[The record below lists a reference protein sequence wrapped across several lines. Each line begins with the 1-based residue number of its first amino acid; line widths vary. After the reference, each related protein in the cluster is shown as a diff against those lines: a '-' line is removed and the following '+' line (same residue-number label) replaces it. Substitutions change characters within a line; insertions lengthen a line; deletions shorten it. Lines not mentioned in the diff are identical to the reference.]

1 MSTTLPRFRPSV
13 LAAKERLAAGRE
25 KLKQRHQRGS
35 PGIQV
40 SAALTD
46 LLDEVVLGIYQ
57 AALADLKEDE
67 AGGLGAQIA
76 LIAHGGYGRRDVA
89 PYSDVDLMILHPPEA
104 AARVEPL
111 AARLMRD
118 VFDAGLQL
126 GNSVRTIP
134 QACQLA
140 RKDAAIRT
148 SLLEARYL
156 AGSVTLFS
164 RFITRFQ
171 QQAHRRLNGLITA
184 VAQAREDERVQFGE
198 TSYLLE
204 PNVKRSGG
212 GLRDLQLLRW
222 IGFAR
227 YSTAEYDGLL
237 LHGALTREEH
247 QSVLRALEFLLRLR
261 NELHFAAGRSS
272 DVLDRSEQVRI
283 AELFGYRGDEAMLPV
298 EQFMREYFCHTN
310 FVTQL
315 AARFVANARPGSRW
329 KGWLALLAS
338 HQFERDFRIEP
349 TQVSLTPSGLAKLE
363 HDLSEVLRLA
373 DVANLHDKRIAHST
387 REAVRRAVPNLP
399 AELTRETASRFRSLL
414 DQPAKLGEMLRFL
427 YETGILERIIP
438 AFTHARSLLQFN
450 EYHKYTV
457 DEHSLRA
464 VESAAS
470 LLSDPGPVGQVYRSI
485 KTKWLLHLALLLHDL
500 GKGFAED
507 HSDVGLRIA
516 DETAQRLHLA
526 ERDRETLKLL
536 VHKHLVMSHL
546 AFRRDIDDTQLVVR
560 FAVEV
565 GSPDVLQMLYVLT
578 AADMSAVGPGVWT
591 NWKAEVLTALYHYTM
606 QHLAGDS
613 PGTTP
618 EERLQDLR
626 GAVQAALAASEDRE
640 WYERHIG
647 LLPNSYLR
655 TTPTEQAAAE
665 LRQLHSLGPSDA
677 KATGRY
683 QAESGTV
690 QYTVVTHENVA
701 PGIFHRLTGALSDKG
716 LQILSAEINTLAD
729 GLVLDRFHVVDP
741 DYAGEPP
748 SARIDDVCRTL
759 VGWLRPSEEGE
770 QRRPQV
776 RRWGRS
782 RARTVPTNL
791 PTQVRVD
798 NNTSDRYT
806 TIDVF
811 AADQQGLLYTI
822 TRTLFELGLSV
833 SLAKIATHLDQ
844 VVDVFYVTDQF
855 GQKVRDEGR
864 LETIRHRLMGAI
876 ESLEAEGVGVR
887 G

>member
-1 MSTTLPRFRPSV
+1 MSTVPRFRPSV

-40 SAALTD
+40 SSALTD
-46 LLDEVVLGIYQ
+46 LFDEVVLGMYQ
-57 AALADLKEDE
+57 AALADLGEDE
-67 AGGLGAQIA
+67 GNGVGAQIA
-76 LIAHGGYGRRDVA
+76 LVAHGGYGRRDVA
-89 PYSDVDLMILHPPEA
+89 PFSDVDLMILHTREVA
-104 AARVEPL
+104 GRVEPL
-111 AARLMRD
+111 ASRLMRD

-134 QACQLA
+134 EACHFA
-140 RKDAAIRT
+140 RQDAAIRT
-148 SLLEARYL
+148 SLVESRYL

-164 RFITRFQ
+164 RFIGKFQ
-171 QQAHRRLNGLITA
+171 QQAQRDLKDLITA
-184 VAQAREDERVQFGE
+184 VTNARDDERAQFGE

-227 YSTAEYDGLL
+227 YATAEYDGLL
-237 LHGALTREEH
+237 LRGALTRDEH

-261 NELHFAAGRSS
+261 NELHFFAGRSS
-272 DVLDRSEQVRI
+272 DVLDRAEQVRI
-283 AELFGYRGDEAMLPV
+283 ADLFGYQGDVGMLPV
-298 EQFMREYFCHTN
+298 EQFMREYFSHTN

-349 TQVSLTPSGLAKLE
+349 TQISLTPSGLAKLE
-363 HDLSEVLRLA
+363 RDVSEVLRLT
-373 DVANLHDKRIAHST
+373 DVANLHNKRIAHST

-399 AELTRETASRFRSLL
+399 TELTRETAVRFRSLL
-414 DQPAKLGEMLRFL
+414 DQPARLGEMLRFL

-464 VESAAS
+464 VEHAAS
-470 LLSDPGPVGQVYRSI
+470 LVSDPGPVGHIYRGI

-526 ERDRETLKLL
+526 EHERETLKFL
-536 VHKHLVMSHL
+536 VHKHLTMSHL

-560 FAVEV
+560 FAVDV
-565 GSPDVLQMLYVLT
+565 GSPEVLQMLYVLT

-591 NWKAEVLTALYHYTM
+591 NWKAEVLTALYHHTM
-606 QHLAGDS
+606 EHLAGDS

-626 GAVQAALAASEDRE
+626 HSVQAALAANDDRE
-640 WYERHIG
+640 WYERHIA

-655 TTPTEQAAAE
+655 ATPPEQAAAE
-665 LRQLHSLGPSDA
+665 LRQLHSLAPAGA
-677 KATGRY
+677 IATGRY

-690 QYTVVTHENVA
+690 QYTIVTHENVT
-701 PGIFHRLTGALSDKG
+701 PGIFHRLTGALADKG

-748 SARIDDVCRTL
+748 PARIDDVCRGL
-759 VGWLRPSEEGE
+759 VGWLRSSADEDQP
-770 QRRPQV
+770 QPQV
-776 RRWGRS
+776 RRWGRGRGRS
-782 RARTVPTNL
+782 VPTNL
-791 PTQVRVD
+791 PTQVRID

-811 AADQQGLLYTI
+811 AADRQGLLYTI

-864 LETIRHRLMGAI
+864 LQMIRSRLMGAI
-876 ESLEAEGVGVR
+876 EALEGQEVGVK